1 MVLCK
6 ACGRDL
12 TGAKGSCPR
21 CGFRPPAVIGDP
33 EAAQALIAKRAVKH
47 MKEFM
52 QRLDVGVTVYLWK
65 EQEDA
70 VVSNGQQRLSF
81 GTGDSLQEA
90 PRFLEQKFSRVP
102 DLAEMEVEISLMK
115 DGNVLTEQT
124 VSLYRLPHIRAS
136 VRQHPLFQQS
146 FGHPEMRQ
154 RKRKVYGRRRRPPF
168 PENLL

>member
-90 PRFLEQKFSRVP
+90 PRFLERKFSRVP
-102 DLAEMEVEISLMK
+102 DLAEMEVEISLLK
-115 DGNVLTEQT
+115 DGDVLTEQT
-124 VSLYRLPHIRAS
+124 VSLPVPPGSHLLELGAQLTSSLELKLILKNPQGQTQS
-136 VRQHPLFQQS
+136 VPLVL
-146 FGHPEMRQ
+146 E
-154 RKRKVYGRRRRPPF
+154 
-168 PENLL
+168 